1 MTGRR
6 RRAQAMV
13 EFALILPVFMLLVAG
28 AIEFGRAFYA
38 YGQLQ
43 QAVQEG
49 ARYGAVLNKTNA
61 EITARV
67 QQIAPGGA
75 SDTVCPSSCTG
86 TLPVCTVS
94 PTNNAAVGGT
104 CVFGNVV
111 NVSASHTQTVLIPF
125 LPIASFNL
133 YATASVVHE

>member
-6 RRAQAMV
+6 RRAQTIV

-28 AIEFGRAFYA
+28 VIEFGRAFFA

-49 ARYGAVLNKTNA
+49 ARYGAVLHKTNA

-75 SDTVCPSSCTG
+75 SDTICPSSCTG
-86 TLPVCTVS
+86 TLPVCTTS
-94 PTNNAAVGGT
+94 PTNNASVGT
-104 CVFGNVV
+104 CARGNVV
-111 NVSASHTQTVLIPF
+111 NVSASHTQTLLIPF
-125 LPIASFNL
+125 LPFSSMNL
-133 YATASVVHE
+133 YATASMVYE